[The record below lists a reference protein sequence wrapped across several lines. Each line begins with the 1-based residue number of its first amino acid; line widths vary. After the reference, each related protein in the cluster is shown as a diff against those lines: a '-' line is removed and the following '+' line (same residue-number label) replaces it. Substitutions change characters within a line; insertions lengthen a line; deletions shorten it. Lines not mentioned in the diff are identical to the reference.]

1 MSITVR
7 AWNITVAAILVAA
20 CGGNEITAPDPTPTS
35 PVTVTYQQLMTAQ
48 GWTSRSF
55 TVAEAGVVSVT
66 LQSSELPMGIGI
78 GVSSAGGSGCQASV
92 SVVTSAGD
100 SPQLSTAVDA
110 GDYCLVVFDVSPAGS
125 RTTQIL
131 ITVVLVHP

>member
-1 MSITVR
+1 MTGR
-7 AWNITVAAILVAA
+7 AWNTTVAAVLVAA
-20 CGGNEITAPDPTPTS
+20 CGGNEITAPDPTTS
-35 PVTVTYQQLMTAQ
+35 PVTITYQQLMTAQ

-55 TVAEAGVVSVT
+55 AVAEAGVVSVT

-78 GVSSAGGSGCQASV
+78 GVSTAAGSGCQASV

-125 RTTQIL
+125 RTTQIP

>member
-1 MSITVR
+1 MSV
-7 AWNITVAAILVAA
+7 
-20 CGGNEITAPDPTPTS
+20 
-35 PVTVTYQQLMTAQ
+35 Q

-78 GVSSAGGSGCQASV
+78 GVPSTGGSGCQTSI

-100 SPQLSTAVDA
+100 SPQLSASVDA

-125 RTTQIL
+125 RATQVPV
-131 ITVVLVHP
+131 TVVRVHP

>member
-1 MSITVR
+1 MTGRV
-7 AWNITVAAILVAA
+7 WNITVAAVLAAA
-20 CGGNEITAPDPTPTS
+20 CGGNGITAPEPTPTS
-35 PVTVTYQQLMTAQ
+35 PVTVVYQQLMSAQ

-78 GVSSAGGSGCQASV
+78 GVTTGGSGCRTSI

-100 SPQLSTAVDA
+100 SPQLSSSVEA
-110 GDYCLVVFDVSPAGS
+110 GDYCLVVFDVSPADS
-125 RTTQIL
+125 RTTQVPV
-131 ITVVLVHP
+131 TVVLVHP